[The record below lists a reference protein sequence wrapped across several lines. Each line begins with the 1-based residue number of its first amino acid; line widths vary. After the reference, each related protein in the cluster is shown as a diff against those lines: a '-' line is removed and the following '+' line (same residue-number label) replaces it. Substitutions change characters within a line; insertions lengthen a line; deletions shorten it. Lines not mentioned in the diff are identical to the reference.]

1 MDQELKTLVELVRI
15 LNGERK
21 RPEKPSIAVL
31 PIEQISAATTIAYV
45 NGMKEGIFKYALPYL
60 KPSVMYKI
68 IEHIDEDWA
77 EELKSAYE
85 KVKLAEVSP
94 NSEENV

>member
-1 MDQELKTLVELVRI
+1 MDQELKTLIELVRI

-21 RPEKPSIAVL
+21 QPEKPSIAVL

-45 NGMKEGIFKYALPYL
+45 NGMKEGIFKYALPYMKL
-60 KPSVMYKI
+60 SFVNKI
-68 IEHIDEDWA
+68 IENIDEDWSD
-77 EELKSAYE
+77 ELKAAYE